1 MNNNTPYKKIET
13 ENYDFNLIDL
23 PDSFKLKNNM
33 VKGLSL
39 TEAAV
44 ITVEADNDI
53 LENIYIK
60 NYLIIAFTIYS

>member
-1 MNNNTPYKKIET
+1 
-13 ENYDFNLIDL
+13 
-23 PDSFKLKNNM
+23 M